1 MARRKNVVGTLK
13 VHVEGFDLK
22 NIIYRQSEIID
33 NFCREEFKD
42 ESGKTI
48 TRIVDPVHMLLNQE
62 RLQSE
67 LGSMASKNFIDSFR
81 NQKVDPFAELRSKCS
96 DDDLKYM
103 IKSRHLQAPAEILSW
118 CKYMRDN
125 MDIFNSEVQRLVDAR
140 IQQSQTEP
148 HNNVEPSKSDE

>member
-1 MARRKNVVGTLK
+1 MARRKNIVGTLK

-33 NFCREEFKD
+33 NFCREEFTD

-67 LGSMASKNFIDSFR
+67 LGNMASKNFIDSFR

-96 DDDLKYM
+96 DDDLKCM
-103 IKSRHLQAPAEILSW
+103 IKSRYLQAPAEILSW
-118 CKYMRDN
+118 CKYMKDN
-125 MDIFNSEVQRLVDAR
+125 IDVFNSEVQKLVEAR
-140 IQQSQTEP
+140 TQQQETAQL
-148 HNNVEPSKSDE
+148 NVEPPKSE